1 VPRNGLSSDGYP
13 FTEERVCSYFQSK
26 DLFFVIGQDQNREQG
41 AEKVQI
47 RAVIAIIKEYHLCR
61 AYPEMPLFSVIT

>member
-1 VPRNGLSSDGYP
+1 
-13 FTEERVCSYFQSK
+13 
-26 DLFFVIGQDQNREQG
+26 LFFVIGQDQNREQG